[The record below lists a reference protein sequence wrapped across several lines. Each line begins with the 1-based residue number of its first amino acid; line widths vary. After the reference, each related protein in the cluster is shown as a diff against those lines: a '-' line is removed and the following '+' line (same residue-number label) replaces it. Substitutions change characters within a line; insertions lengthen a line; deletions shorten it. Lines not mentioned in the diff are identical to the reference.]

1 MFFSLTSSSSHMDLV
16 MPKLKHIMGMGRHA
30 WWKAMVEYVDDMPG
44 LAFVQFS
51 SKKKCKESI
60 GGSEGM
66 NLGEIAWNMRSVE
79 GKFHC
84 QST

>member
-1 MFFSLTSSSSHMDLV
+1 M
-16 MPKLKHIMGMGRHA
+16 
-30 WWKAMVEYVDDMPG
+30 EYAADMLG

-66 NLGEIAWNMRSVE
+66 NLGEIAWNMRGVE
-79 GKFHC
+79 GKWFIVKVHEGGHSGC
-84 QST
+84 YVVDGVCGDDV